1 MSRILIAGE
10 SWITATTHTKGVDEF
25 TAHSYT
31 EGVAQLRTALQ
42 AGGHE
47 VVHLPAHLVATGFPE
62 TQEALDAYDVVVL
75 SDIGVNSLQLAP
87 AVFEKSIPGRDR
99 VRELARWVEAGGA
112 LLMIG
117 GYLSFS
123 GWQGR
128 AGYAR
133 TEIADVLPV
142 EMLIGDDRVE
152 RPAGVVATV
161 LDAEHPALGGA
172 GTEWPLLLGYN
183 RTVVKP
189 GAVELARLDGDPL
202 VVVGEAGAGRTAVFT
217 SDCSPHWAPP
227 AFCEEWDGYAR
238 VFNGIVSWL
247 TGR

>member
-31 EGVAQLRTALQ
+31 EGVAQLRAALQ

-47 VVHLPAHLVATGFPE
+47 VVHLPAHLVPTDFPE
-62 TQEALDAYDVVVL
+62 TQEALSAYDVVVL

-87 AVFEKSIPGRDR
+87 DVFERSIPGRDR
-99 VRELARWVEAGGA
+99 VQELATWVRAGGA
-112 LLMIG
+112 LLMVG

-128 AGYAR
+128 AGFAG
-133 TEIADVLPV
+133 TEIEEVLPV
-142 EMLIGDDRVE
+142 EMLLGDDRVE
-152 RPAGVVATV
+152 RPAGIVATV
-161 LDAEHPALGGA
+161 VDGDHPALGGVT
-172 GTEWPLLLGYN
+172 GEWPALLGYN
-183 RTVVKP
+183 RVVAK
-189 GAVELARLDGDPL
+189 ADATELARLGDDPL
-202 VVVGEAGAGRTAVFT
+202 VVVGEAGEGRTAVFT

-227 AFCEEWDGYAR
+227 AFCEEWPGYAD
-238 VFNGIVSWL
+238 VFQGLVSWL
-247 TGR
+247 TRR

>member
-10 SWITATTHTKGVDEF
+10 SWITESTHIKGVDEF

-31 EGVAQLRTALQ
+31 EGVAQLRRALEG
-42 AGGHE
+42 GGHE
-47 VVHLPAHLVATGFPE
+47 VVHLPGHLVPTHFPE
-62 TQEALDAYDVVVL
+62 SSEQLSEYDLVVL

-87 AVFEKSIPGRDR
+87 GVFERSVPGRDR
-99 VRELARWVEAGGA
+99 VAELAAWVRGGGS

-133 TEIADVLPV
+133 TAIEEVLPV
-142 EMLIGDDRVE
+142 DLLVGDDRVE
-152 RPAGVVATV
+152 RPAGSVAEVV
-161 LDAEHPALGGA
+161 EGGHPALGGA
-172 GTEWPLLLGYN
+172 NAPWPGLLGYN
-183 RTVVKP
+183 RTTPTP
-189 GAVELARLDGDPL
+189 GATVLVRIDGDPL
-202 VVVGEAGAGRTAVFT
+202 VVVGEAGSGRTAVFT

-227 AFCEEWDGYAR
+227 GFCETWPGYDQLFQGLA
-238 VFNGIVSWL
+238 SWL
-247 TGR
+247 VER